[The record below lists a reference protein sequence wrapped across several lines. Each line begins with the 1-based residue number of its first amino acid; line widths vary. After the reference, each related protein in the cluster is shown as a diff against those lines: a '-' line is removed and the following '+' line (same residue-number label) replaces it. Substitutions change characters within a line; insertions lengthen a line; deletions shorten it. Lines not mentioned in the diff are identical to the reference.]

1 MISIRFH
8 DPPAS
13 RYPTSLPDTES
24 ERGRPAGS
32 RGSFHAVD
40 ASVSRPTTVRA
51 CTHIKTIREP
61 FMKRGFPARTACVR
75 RRRLWLAATALV
87 PSGAAA
93 QIIPIDSDG
102 AARIAAVPD
111 PTSAEVPVAEPAG
124 DIVVTARRRTERAQ
138 DVPIALSVVGAEQ
151 FGMRGDYRLDQVQQ
165 LVPSLQ
171 VFSFNPRNTNINIR
185 GSAPTS
191 R

>member
-1 MISIRFH
+1 
-8 DPPAS
+8 
-13 RYPTSLPDTES
+13 
-24 ERGRPAGS
+24 
-32 RGSFHAVD
+32 
-40 ASVSRPTTVRA
+40 
-51 CTHIKTIREP
+51 
-61 FMKRGFPARTACVR
+61 MKRGFPARTACVR

-87 PSGAAA
+87 PSGGAA

-111 PTSAEVPVAEPAG
+111 PTSVEAPAAESAG

-151 FGMRGDYRLDQVQQ
+151 LGMRGDYRLDQVQL

-171 VFSFNPRNTNINIR
+171 IFSF
-185 GSAPTS
+185 
-191 R
+191 